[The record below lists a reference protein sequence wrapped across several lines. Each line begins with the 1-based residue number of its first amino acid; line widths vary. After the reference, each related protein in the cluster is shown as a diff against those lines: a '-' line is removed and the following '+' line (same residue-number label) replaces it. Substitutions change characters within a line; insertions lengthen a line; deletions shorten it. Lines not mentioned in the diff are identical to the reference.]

1 MNLPFGI
8 SWIDIIDI
16 VIVAAL
22 LYQIFIWF
30 KGTAGMQ
37 LLKGLLILFF
47 VYIAAQQLGLKTL
60 SWLMDR
66 FVTVILVVIV
76 IVFQPELRRAL
87 ERLGRG
93 KILSRLGISFVPKN
107 SAIVRQIID
116 AVEKCS
122 QEKIG
127 GLIVLERSTGL
138 NEFLESGVKIDAPVS
153 EELLITILTKG
164 TPLHDGAIIIQG
176 GRILAAGCL
185 LPLSESRFIDRRLG
199 TRHRAAIGMSEQSDA
214 LVIVVSEQSGTISV
228 AENGCLNSFLTKEQL
243 EERLFDMYKPEDKK
257 IRFPFN
263 LRKKKNV
270 QDNS

>member
-8 SWIDIIDI
+8 SWIDMIDI
-16 VIVAAL
+16 AIVALL
-22 LYQIFIWF
+22 LYQIFMWF

-47 VYIAAQQLGLKTL
+47 VYITSQQLGLKTL
-60 SWLMDR
+60 NWLMDR
-66 FVTVILVVIV
+66 FVTVILVIIV

-93 KILSRLGISFVPKN
+93 KIFSRLGFGFSFVQKN
-107 SAIVRQIID
+107 SAIVRQLID

-122 QEKIG
+122 EEKIG

-176 GRILAAGCL
+176 DRILAAGCL
-185 LPLSESRFIDRRLG
+185 LPLSESKFIDRRLG

-214 LVIVVSEQSGTISV
+214 LVIAVSEQNGAISV

-243 EERLFDMYKPEDKK
+243 EERLFDMYKPEEKK
-257 IRFPFN
+257 IKFPFH
-263 LRKKKNV
+263 LRKKKECPK
-270 QDNS
+270 

>member
-1 MNLPFGI
+1 VNFPFGI
-8 SWIDIIDI
+8 SWIDALDI
-16 VIVAAL
+16 AIVAFL
-22 LYQIFIWF
+22 LYQIFVWF

-37 LLKGLLILFF
+37 LLKGLLVLFLI
-47 VYIAAQQLGLKTL
+47 YIAAQQLGLRTL
-60 SWLMDR
+60 NWFMDR

-107 SAIVRQIID
+107 SAIVRQVID

-122 QEKIG
+122 DDKIG

-164 TPLHDGAIIIQG
+164 TPLHDGAIIVQG
-176 GRILAAGCL
+176 SRILAAGCL

-214 LVIVVSEQSGTISV
+214 LVVVVSEQSGAISV
-228 AENGCLNSFLTKEQL
+228 AENGCLNSDLTKEQL
-243 EERLFDMYKPEDKK
+243 EERLFELYKPDDKRK
-257 IRFPFN
+257 IKFPFH
-263 LRKKKNV
+263 LRKKKECPK
-270 QDNS
+270 

>member
-1 MNLPFGI
+1 MNFPFGI
-8 SWIDIIDI
+8 SWVDLLD
-16 VIVAAL
+16 VLIVAVL
-22 LYQIFIWF
+22 FYQIFVWF

-37 LLKGLLILFF
+37 LLKGLLVLFF
-47 VYIAAQQLGLKTL
+47 VYIAAQQLGLRTL
-60 SWLMDR
+60 NWLMDR
-66 FVTVILVVIV
+66 FVTVILIVVV

-93 KILSRLGISFVPKN
+93 RIFSRLGISFVPKN

-116 AVEKCS
+116 AVEKCAD
-122 QEKIG
+122 EKIG

-164 TPLHDGAIIIQG
+164 TPLHDGAIIVQG

-199 TRHRAAIGMSEQSDA
+199 TRHRAAMGMSEQSDA
-214 LVIVVSEQSGTISV
+214 LVVVVSEQTGAISV
-228 AENGCLNSFLTKEQL
+228 AENGCLSSDLTKEQL
-243 EERLFDMYKPEDKK
+243 EERLFELYKPDDRK
-257 IRFPFN
+257 IKFPFH
-263 LRKKKNV
+263 LRKKK
-270 QDNS
+270 